1 MIRGATRKFILAL
14 AFAVLAGCA
23 QEQAATTATSEKE
36 PPKRKDMVSGP
47 AKAEDGDTVII
58 NGKSIDLWGVE
69 APNLDNSD
77 GWYSRA
83 ALDRFIGENG
93 ELVCITKAK
102 RKRGRVLAICSNN
115 RVGDVGRALLLNGWA
130 VVNRRD
136 KRNMDVDAALSGVY
150 ERTEQRAR
158 QTRAGLWTNYP
169 LK

>member
-1 MIRGATRKFILAL
+1 MKRGAFGKFAILLAL
-14 AFAVLAGCA
+14 AGLAGCT
-23 QEQAATTATSEKE
+23 QQQAATPANTETKQPE
-36 PPKRKDMVSGP
+36 RQDMVSGP
-47 AKAEDGDTVII
+47 AVAQDGDTVII
-58 NGKSIDLWGVE
+58 KGESIDLWGVE

-77 GWYSRA
+77 GWFARA

-93 ELVCITKAK
+93 ELVCITKVK
-102 RKRGRVLAICSNN
+102 RKKRRTLAVCSNN

-136 KRNMDVDAALSGVY
+136 QRDMDIDAALTGVY

-158 QTRAGLWTNYP
+158 QTRAGLWVNYP